1 MGAEYFAPRPATAA
15 DVDVL
20 VRHRVRMFAEMGF
33 TSDDGFAGLAAA
45 CRGWFADALAAGR
58 YLGWLIASADAPSE
72 IVAGS
77 GLLLHEWPPGIRD
90 LGTTRAYVLNVYTEP
105 PHRGHGLATQ
115 LTRAAVDEARN
126 RGIRV
131 VTLHASDEGAPIYRR
146 LGFEETNEMR
156 LLL

>member
-1 MGAEYFAPRPATAA
+1 VSAEYVAPRPATAA
-15 DVDVL
+15 DLDVL
-20 VRHRVRMFAEMGF
+20 VRHRVRMFAEIGF

-45 CRGWFADALAAGR
+45 SRAWFGEALAGGR
-58 YLGWLIASADAPSE
+58 YLGWLVARAGPPSE

-77 GLLLHEWPPGIRD
+77 GMLLHEWPPGIRD

-105 PHRGHGLATQ
+105 QHRGHGLATL
-115 LTRAAVDEARN
+115 LTRTSVEEARN

-131 VTLHASDEGAPIYRR
+131 VTLHASDEGMPIYRR